1 MRYLLLVLILLGAPA
16 WCELVTDEDKT
27 FSLELPAD
35 WTVLAVKAGHVIL
48 CAPNP
53 QLSVI
58 LVGVEP
64 EPIKTEAGRDSARE
78 VMKQAVA
85 GQWKSLEFAPEE
97 STLWGGLKGW
107 RSEATAVLKSGKT
120 ISGFVV
126 LVQSKNCAY
135 YLFCLAEN
143 ADQSKT
149 ATACLESFQ
158 EL

>member
-1 MRYLLLVLILLGAPA
+1 MRYLLLVLMLLGSPA
-16 WCELVTDEDKT
+16 WCELVTDEDKS
-27 FSLELPAD
+27 FSLECPTD

-48 CAPNP
+48 SAPNP

-64 EPIKTEAGRDSARE
+64 EPIKTEAGRESARE

-85 GQWKSLEFAPEE
+85 GQWKSLDFAPEE
-97 STLWGGLKGW
+97 STLWAGLKGW

-120 ISGFVV
+120 ISGYVI
-126 LVQSKNCAY
+126 LVQGKTSAY
-135 YLFCLAEN
+135 YLFYLADN
-143 ADQSKT
+143 VDQAKT
-149 ATACLESFQ
+149 ASACLESFQ